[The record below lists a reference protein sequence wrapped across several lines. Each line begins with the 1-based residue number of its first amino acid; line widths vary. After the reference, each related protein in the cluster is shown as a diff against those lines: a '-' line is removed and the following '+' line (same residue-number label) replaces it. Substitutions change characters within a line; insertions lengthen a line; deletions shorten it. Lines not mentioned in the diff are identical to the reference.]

1 MRSQSNFN
9 TLCENNKFNFG
20 SFSYF
25 RNAIY
30 GFAALWIVVFHGVL
44 LANIKAEFDPSIYL
58 IRDSIDMGN
67 IGVDVFV
74 FLSGICLYFS
84 YSKKPKLGQF
94 YYKRF
99 VRVYIPYLIMALP
112 YIIYFFVVG
121 QMDVSLMI
129 RTILTINTWTGEIDQ
144 VDLWYI
150 SAILVFYLLYPLIYH
165 FIFRNNP
172 KGKMTQEKA
181 EFTRMIILTCISII
195 ISVIVYYCFIDA
207 YNVTSR
213 MLSRLT
219 VFIIGT
225 YVGKLVKQKKSFHEA
240 FLIAS
245 ILILAGAYPLY
256 EKSVIPG
263 LMYDGRFIQSIWSR
277 YYGSLTGIAL
287 VFLLSQLFILLA
299 EFKIDQFFAFF
310 GTFSLEIYVL
320 SIIGRRI
327 FYYTP
332 WYAEDGYSFLRY
344 MIVMVFTIFVAWL
357 VSKLEQPIFKLL
369 LRKKS
374 K

>member
-1 MRSQSNFN
+1 MRRESNYN
-9 TLCENNKFNFG
+9 TLSENKLNYG

-30 GFAALWIVVFHGVL
+30 GFAALWIVVFHGIL
-44 LANIKAEFDPSIYL
+44 LANVNAEFDPSISL

-112 YIIYFFVVG
+112 YIIYFYVVG
-121 QMDVSLMI
+121 QINLPQMFK
-129 RTILTINTWTGEIDQ
+129 TILTVNTWTGEIDPI
-144 VDLWYI
+144 DLWYVA
-150 SAILVFYLLYPLIYH
+150 AILVFYLLYPLIYH
-165 FIFRNNP
+165 FIFRENS
-172 KGKMTQEKA
+172 KGKMSKEKA
-181 EFTRMIILTCISII
+181 EFTRMIILACISIV
-195 ISVIVYYCFIDA
+195 ISVIIYYCFIDV
-207 YNVTSR
+207 YSIISR
-213 MLSRLT
+213 ALSRFT

-225 YVGKLVKQKKSFHEA
+225 YVGKLVKEKKKFHEA

-245 ILILAGAYPLY
+245 VLILAGAYPLY
-256 EKSVIPG
+256 ERSIIQGVFYNG
-263 LMYDGRFIQSIWSR
+263 NYLQSIWSR

-287 VFLLSQLFILLA
+287 VYLLSQLFVLLS
-299 EFKIDQFFAFF
+299 EIKVDRFFAFF
-310 GTFSLEIYVL
+310 GPFSFEIYIL
-320 SIIGRRI
+320 SIIARRI

-332 WYAEDGYSFLRY
+332 WYTDGYAFLHY
-344 MIVMVFTIFVAWL
+344 LIVMVFTIFVAWL
-357 VSKLEQPIFKLL
+357 LSKLEQPLFKLL
-369 LRKKS
+369 LGQKK
-374 K
+374 KT